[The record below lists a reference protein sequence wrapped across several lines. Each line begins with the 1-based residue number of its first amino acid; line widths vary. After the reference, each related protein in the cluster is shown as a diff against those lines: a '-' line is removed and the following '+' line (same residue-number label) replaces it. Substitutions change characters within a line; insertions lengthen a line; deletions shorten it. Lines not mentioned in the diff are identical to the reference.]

1 MQNTAQPS
9 TRAQITER
17 RTYLRPINDA
27 GTEFETF
34 EQSVDR
40 MIGHQRWLWER
51 AKAGMRRD
59 EYGDWMLAP
68 LNTEQEA
75 ELEELRALLLDR
87 KVNLSGRTRWLGGT
101 SVAQTRESS
110 QFNCAFLEVRTVHDV
125 VDVLWLLLQGC
136 GVGFRP
142 IVGNLNG
149 FGHEIPEIEVIR
161 STRTGKGGRSKNR
174 EKFDPDTGVWTISI
188 GDSAEAWAK
197 SVGKLVA
204 GKYKAKKLVID
215 LSQIRPAGERLKG
228 YGWISS
234 GDEQIAVAYP
244 AIAKIL
250 NKRAGQLLTRMDIL
264 DIVNWL
270 GTVLSSRRSAE
281 IALFEVGEP
290 EWEEFAVAKKDF
302 WLHDNGHR
310 TQSNNS
316 LIFSH
321 TPSREELEH
330 IFNLMVEAG
339 GSEPGFMN
347 IQEAL
352 RRGPWTKGT
361 NPCVT
366 GDTMVMTSEG
376 LRPVVELV
384 DVPHRS
390 VVQGQEHA
398 ATGFWYS
405 GTKPVFEVV
414 TDSGY
419 SVRATGNHKVLT
431 ENRGWVEVDDLQ
443 IGDKMV
449 ISNPGEREWG
459 AEGEEDLGWV
469 LGEIVGDGGYSA
481 DRKYHAY
488 ARFWGE
494 SQEQMAEKVALVVAG
509 MEQDYHSPT
518 PHRGVVINK
527 RHNTSQ
533 VMSRK
538 LTELCDRFLDG
549 DKTITPTIEKQ
560 SSSFVRGFLRGYFDA
575 DGSVQG
581 SLDGKGTSVRLASVN
596 RDNLKAVQRMLLSL
610 GIVSRIYWNR
620 LPAGERLL
628 PDSNRELRA
637 YECQAA
643 HELVVSRNSLD
654 VFYRRVGFAEPAKME
669 RLAQIAANRKR
680 TPYRDRL
687 TTAVVSKKL
696 DGVEKVYDCTV
707 EDVHCFS
714 ANGLVVHN
722 CGEILLGDHNFCNL
736 VETVLSRFN
745 GDYNGLLRAHWIVAR
760 ANYRQTCVWL
770 DDGILQRSWHELNE
784 FLRLCGVG
792 VTGVVAWAGAD
803 SPTAWEDLRLAAH
816 DGANSM
822 ADELGMPRSK
832 AITTIKPS
840 GTQSKASGIVG
851 FEVPEG
857 VHKPLGR
864 YIFNNINMS
873 KHDPLVGILQAA
885 GYHTFPNPGDT
896 TGVLV
901 RVPVEYGNISFDRV
915 ERDGVVLEVNLE
927 SAVSQLERYKLVMQH
942 YVDHNCSITVS
953 YDPSEVPAIIDWLLE
968 NWDTTIGVSFL
979 FRNDPTK
986 TAADLGYLYL
996 PQQVVTAEEY
1006 HAYADTLRL
1015 IDWSGSGGEFDVD
1028 SGPDC
1033 ATGACPVI

>member
-51 AKAGMRRD
+51 AKAGMRKVPTIRTFGNKFTG
-59 EYGDWMLAP
+59 EEQEQIVHEWALEP
-68 LNTEQEA
+68 LSSEQEA

-110 QFNCAFLEVRTVHDV
+110 QFNCSFLEVRTVHDV

-149 FGHEIPEIEVIR
+149 FGHEIPEIEVVR

-244 AIAKIL
+244 AIARIL

-361 NPCVT
+361 NPC
-366 GDTMVMTSEG
+366 
-376 LRPVVELV
+376 
-384 DVPHRS
+384 
-390 VVQGQEHA
+390 
-398 ATGFWYS
+398 
-405 GTKPVFEVV
+405 
-414 TDSGY
+414 
-419 SVRATGNHKVLT
+419 
-431 ENRGWVEVDDLQ
+431 
-443 IGDKMV
+443 
-449 ISNPGEREWG
+449 
-459 AEGEEDLGWV
+459 
-469 LGEIVGDGGYSA
+469 
-481 DRKYHAY
+481 
-488 ARFWGE
+488 
-494 SQEQMAEKVALVVAG
+494 
-509 MEQDYHSPT
+509 
-518 PHRGVVINK
+518 
-527 RHNTSQ
+527 
-533 VMSRK
+533 
-538 LTELCDRFLDG
+538 
-549 DKTITPTIEKQ
+549 
-560 SSSFVRGFLRGYFDA
+560 
-575 DGSVQG
+575 
-581 SLDGKGTSVRLASVN
+581 
-596 RDNLKAVQRMLLSL
+596 
-610 GIVSRIYWNR
+610 
-620 LPAGERLL
+620 
-628 PDSNRELRA
+628 
-637 YECQAA
+637 
-643 HELVVSRNSLD
+643 
-654 VFYRRVGFAEPAKME
+654 
-669 RLAQIAANRKR
+669 
-680 TPYRDRL
+680 
-687 TTAVVSKKL
+687 
-696 DGVEKVYDCTV
+696 
-707 EDVHCFS
+707 
-714 ANGLVVHN
+714 
-722 CGEILLGDHNFCNL
+722 GEILLGDHNFCNL

-745 GDYNGLLRAHWIVAR
+745 GEGEALLRAHWIVAR

-792 VTGVVAWAGAD
+792 VTGVVAWAHAD
-803 SPTAWEDLRLAAH
+803 SPLAWEDLRLTAH
-816 DGANSM
+816 YGANSM

-885 GYHTFPNPGDT
+885 GYYTFPNPGDI

-901 RVPVEYGNISFDRV
+901 RVPVEYGNIPFDRV
-915 ERDGVVLEVNLE
+915 ERDGQVLEVNLE

-1006 HAYADTLRL
+1006 HAYADTLRP
-1015 IDWSGSGGEFDVD
+1015 IDWSGSGSELEVD
-1028 SGPDC
+1028 SGADC
-1033 ATGACPVI
+1033 ATGACPVR